1 MENDTPF
8 LTRLRGKIEET
19 KDVPLPVRNWLEHAD
34 EEIAV
39 VTHTLARRLTT
50 KQEQT
55 TERTIS
61 ACMGLIGHGRS
72 FAELL
77 QDLQRCGI
85 LARATEEVTPGTY
98 AAHDAQQNPSWN
110 LGRMFY
116 WMRKY
121 MTEADLLTADAVKE
135 YDIQ

>member
-1 MENDTPF
+1 MKNEAPF
-8 LTRLRGKIEET
+8 LTRLRSKIDET

-39 VTHTLARRLTT
+39 VTHTLARRLTG

-61 ACMGLIGHGRS
+61 ACTGLLGHGRS
-72 FAELL
+72 FSELL
-77 QDLQRCGI
+77 QDLQRFGV
-85 LARATEEVTPGTY
+85 LARSTEEVSAGTY
-98 AAHDAQQNPSWN
+98 AAHDAQQNPSWD

-121 MTEADLLTADAVKE
+121 MADTGILTADAVKE